1 LHSVQAIVTITRF
14 SFFAIVQSVRRRAP
28 DIKKTGPGPF
38 QAFMIAYRQALPQG
52 RFLLTLAVSTKK
64 GNHARLGAFLMIDLR
79 TILAVGVG
87 AAIGGIGRLL
97 VTQLVVARAGA
108 GAAPWATMF
117 INVSG
122 SFLIGIVIE
131 LATSRAGL
139 PPIWRYFLATGILGG
154 YTTFSTFSFEA
165 LSYWTGGLTLTA
177 LFYVVGSVLLGIGA
191 AFAGILTA
199 RAVAL

>member
-1 LHSVQAIVTITRF
+1 
-14 SFFAIVQSVRRRAP
+14 
-28 DIKKTGPGPF
+28 
-38 QAFMIAYRQALPQG
+38 
-52 RFLLTLAVSTKK
+52 LLFT
-64 GNHARLGAFLMIDLR
+64 H
-79 TILAVGVG
+79 
-87 AAIGGIGRLL
+87 
-97 VTQLVVARAGA
+97 LVVPPSFPFP
-108 GAAPWATMF
+108 APWATMF

-139 PPIWRYFLATGILGG
+139 PPMWRYFLATGILGG

-191 AFAGILTA
+191 AFAGIQSV
-199 RAVAL
+199 RALAL